1 MADESPKQSFWTTL
15 PGILTGMAAVLTA
28 AGGII
33 LGLHQSGS
41 FSSKDQHETPSA
53 ATTTVTERAPEAPPL
68 SGTANAQPSGL
79 SAKSVER
86 SLAEKSTPAS
96 ASATDLVITQTD
108 GTTLPV
114 YLENLNFAGN
124 GRGVTLTTG
133 QSVDFGKIKSI
144 DVSGDESR
152 INYRITLTNGE
163 VFTGNSDNPSGAIMG
178 QNRLGSV
185 YAPLKKIKRI
195 TFPN

>member
-1 MADESPKQSFWTTL
+1 VADESPKQSFWTTL

-33 LGLHQSGS
+33 LGLHQSGNLG
-41 FSSKDQHETPSA
+41 SKEAHRETPSA
-53 ATTTVTERAPEAPPL
+53 VTERAAEAPPAT
-68 SGTANAQPSGL
+68 GAANAQVDGL
-79 SAKSVER
+79 SAKI
-86 SLAEKSTPAS
+86 AEKSSTEKS
-96 ASATDLVITQTD
+96 AAAPVSSTDVVISETD
-108 GTTLPV
+108 GTTLAV

-124 GRGVTLTTG
+124 GRGVQLTTG
-133 QSVDFGKIKSI
+133 QTIDFGKIKTI

-152 INYRITLTNGE
+152 SNYKIALTSGE
-163 VFTGNSDNPSGAIMG
+163 VLTGNADYPGGAIMG

-185 YAPLKKIKRI
+185 YAPLKKIRRI

>member
-41 FSSKDQHETPSA
+41 LGLKDQHAAPSATPS
-53 ATTTVTERAPEAPPL
+53 TVVERAAEAPPAT
-68 SGTANAQPSGL
+68 GAANAQPNGL
-79 SAKSVER
+79 SAKS
-86 SLAEKSTPAS
+86 AEKSTQSS
-96 ASATDLVITQTD
+96 ASSGTTSSKDVVITETD
-108 GTTLPV
+108 GTTAVV
-114 YLENLNFAGN
+114 YLESFYFATN
-124 GRGVTLTTG
+124 RAVKLTTG
-133 QSVDFGKIKSI
+133 QSIDLSNIKTIDLSGDDNRI
-144 DVSGDESR
+144 DV
-152 INYRITLTNGE
+152 RITLTNGE
-163 VFTGNSDNPSGAIMG
+163 VVTGNADYPSGPVMG
-178 QNRLGSV
+178 QNRLGSF